1 MKWMHATK
9 ARLRLLFRGEAE
21 ERMEEE
27 LRFHI
32 EMETAKNLRAG
43 MSPAEARRRAVL
55 AFGGVEGH
63 KEAMRDGRTFAWA
76 DGLSLDVKL
85 GARMLAKHRGL
96 ALIGGFAIAVA
107 ITVGAAF
114 FEVISEVLRSEIPV
128 DDGHRVVAIQYATDN
143 PGSPERRIIHDFAG
157 WRGSLKTV
165 EELGA
170 FRTVRQNLGT
180 GEGQPEP
187 VKIAEMTASGFGVA
201 RTPPLLGRYLVP
213 EDERTGAPPVVVI
226 GYAAWRNQ
234 FAGDPRVVGRTV
246 RIGAEPH
253 TIVGVMPEGFAFP
266 VSHRF
271 WVPLR
276 ADPAEFGRL
285 DGPKLYVF
293 GRLAPGV
300 SMDEAQAEL
309 AAAGRRTAAAHPA
322 THARLRPRVLP
333 YTREHMDGLD
343 QPMAVRALSVLR
355 FLVGGLLVVV
365 AVNLAILFYARTV
378 ARRGE
383 IAVRT
388 ALGASRR
395 RILSQLFVEALVLA
409 AIGAAAG
416 LLMAHAALRWGVAG
430 IARINDVPFWLDFR
444 LSAGTVLFA
453 AGLAVLAA
461 AIAGVLPGLKATGGR
476 SYANLRAL
484 GGSAPL
490 GRLWSGLVVAQVAV
504 AVAILPAAVFT
515 VWKVARMESTDIG
528 FPSAEFVVGNLAM
541 EEGGTDGRF
550 AARQLALMARLAAE
564 PGVTAVAF
572 SSAIPGVDGEPE
584 LVEIEGGSPA
594 DAEAG
599 SIHVG
604 PGMFDVYGAR
614 IVAGRA
620 FTAGDAGAGTVVVN
634 RTFARRH
641 FGSRAAP
648 GRRFRYLLP
657 AEDGVLK
664 PSPWYEI
671 AGVVEDFPAVSLEIA
686 SSADGVPNV
695 YHPATPGQLHPV
707 TLSVRFRGA
716 VPAGAAG
723 RMQALAAEVDPA
735 LHFRARPLDELYG
748 SFRSASRFAAWGLAI
763 ATSSVLLLC
772 AAGIYALIS
781 FTLVQRT
788 REIGIRTALGAHPRR
803 ILATLL
809 GRVARQL
816 SLGLLAGSA
825 LAGALF
831 FILGLSPARA
841 AALLAS
847 VAAIMLAVGMA
858 AAASPARRGLRIQP
872 MEALREQ

>member
-1 MKWMHATK
+1 
-9 ARLRLLFRGEAE
+9 
-21 ERMEEE
+21 
-27 LRFHI
+27 
-32 EMETAKNLRAG
+32 
-43 MSPAEARRRAVL
+43 
-55 AFGGVEGH
+55 
-63 KEAMRDGRTFAWA
+63 
-76 DGLSLDVKL
+76 
-85 GARMLAKHRGL
+85 
-96 ALIGGFAIAVA
+96 
-107 ITVGAAF
+107 
-114 FEVISEVLRSEIPV
+114 
-128 DDGHRVVAIQYATDN
+128 
-143 PGSPERRIIHDFAG
+143 
-157 WRGSLKTV
+157 
-165 EELGA
+165 
-170 FRTVRQNLGT
+170 
-180 GEGQPEP
+180 
-187 VKIAEMTASGFGVA
+187 
-201 RTPPLLGRYLVP
+201 
-213 EDERTGAPPVVVI
+213 
-226 GYAAWRNQ
+226 
-234 FAGDPRVVGRTV
+234 
-246 RIGAEPH
+246 
-253 TIVGVMPEGFAFP
+253 
-266 VSHRF
+266 
-271 WVPLR
+271 
-276 ADPAEFGRL
+276 
-285 DGPKLYVF
+285 
-293 GRLAPGV
+293 
-300 SMDEAQAEL
+300 MDEAQAEL
-309 AAAGRRTAAAHPA
+309 TALGRRTAAAHPA
-322 THARLRPRVLP
+322 THTRLRPRILP

-343 QPMAVRALSVLR
+343 QPIAVRALSVLR

-409 AIGAAAG
+409 MLGAAAG
-416 LLMAHAALRWGVAG
+416 LLMAQAALRWGVAG
-430 IARINDVPFWLDFR
+430 IARINDVPFWLDFG

-453 AGLAVLAA
+453 VGLAVLAA
-461 AIAGVLPGLKATGGR
+461 SIVGVLPGLKATGGR

-484 GGSAPL
+484 GGGAPL

-528 FPSAEFVVGNLAM
+528 FPSAEFVVGSLAM
-541 EEGGTDGRF
+541 EEGGADPRF
-550 AARQLALMARLAAE
+550 AARQLALMSRLAAE
-564 PGVTAVAF
+564 PAVAAVAF

-584 LVEIEGGSPA
+584 LVEIEGGSP
-594 DAEAG
+594 DGEPRAG
-599 SIHVG
+599 SVRVG

-620 FTAGDAGAGTVVVN
+620 FAAGDAGAGSVIVN

-657 AEDGVLK
+657 AEDGSDARK
-664 PSPWYEI
+664 TSPWYEI
-671 AGVVEDFPAVSLEIA
+671 VGVVEDFPAVSLEIA

-695 YHPATPGQLHPV
+695 YHPATPGQLRPV

-716 VPAGAAG
+716 VPAGAAE

-831 FILGLSPARA
+831 FILDLSPARV

-858 AAASPARRGLRIQP
+858 AAAGPARRGLRIQP